1 MKKASAVTLLILIGI
16 LTCCLGAFGCSALI
30 GLSSVIGWF
39 LLCCYLPGIS
49 PGLHTLS
56 GFLKRAAGLA
66 NREH

>member
-39 LLCCYLPGIS
+39 FALLLPGIS

-56 GFLKRAAGLA
+56 GFLKRADGLA

>member
-39 LLCCYLPGIS
+39 FALLLLTGHIT
-49 PGLHTLS
+49 GVHTLS

>member
-16 LTCCLGAFGCSALI
+16 LTCCLGAFGCSP
-30 GLSSVIGWF
+30 LSGFLPLSGGF

-56 GFLKRAAGLA
+56 GFLKRAADLA